1 MHLRARIAGG
11 VLLALAL
18 LLSAAVLWFGET
30 GLGWFSYAPLSD
42 QAASNLVVVTG
53 RRKLALIVGTA
64 GLALLAFLAGF
75 TVGRR
80 SEPGG
85 SP

>member
-30 GLGWFSYAPLSD
+30 QLGWFSYAPLSD
-42 QAASNLVVVTG
+42 QANLVVVTG